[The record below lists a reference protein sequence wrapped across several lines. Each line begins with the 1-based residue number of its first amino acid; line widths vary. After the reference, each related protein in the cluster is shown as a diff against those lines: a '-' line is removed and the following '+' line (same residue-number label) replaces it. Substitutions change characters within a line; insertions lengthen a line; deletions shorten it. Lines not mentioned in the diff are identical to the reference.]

1 MNKLAI
7 CFSGQGSQ
15 YQNMGLDYIE
25 SLKTYE
31 DMANIASNILGFNVC
46 DVLKDEKLIN
56 QTKYTQPLV
65 ALKSIFG
72 YDMISKLN
80 PNVQALLGFSLGEY
94 SAYYASKVFD
104 FEQLLVIIAKRAEF
118 MDQDAQK
125 TKGLMAAVI
134 GLEKDQVKSVCL
146 SLQDQGVIDIANDNS
161 PNQYVISGEEA
172 LVLKAISLL
181 KEAGARR
188 VIELKTS
195 GAFHTNLME
204 SASKKLI
211 LEMNNNPKLTPS
223 KSNIAIY
230 MNLDA
235 KVLNDE
241 DILKHIEKQMINEV
255 KFRESILNMKKDG
268 ITHILEIGPGKVL
281 TNLIKK
287 IEPEIE
293 VINFDQIESY
303 ETVKGWLK
311 IHGFTK

>member
-15 YQNMGLDYIE
+15 YQNMGLDFIE
-25 SLKTYE
+25 SSKTYK
-31 DMANIASNILGFNVC
+31 DMANTASNILNFDVS

-56 QTKYTQPLV
+56 QTRYTQPLV

-80 PNVQALLGFSLGEY
+80 PDVQALLGFSLGEY
-94 SAYYASKVFD
+94 SAYYAAGVFGY
-104 FEQLLVIIAKRAEF
+104 EELLLIIAKRAEF
-118 MDQDAQK
+118 MDQDAHQ

-134 GLEKDQVKSVCL
+134 GLNKDQVKNVCQ

-172 LVLKAISLL
+172 LVLKAIPLL
-181 KEAGARR
+181 KQMGARR

-195 GAFHTNLME
+195 GAFHTSLMK
-204 SASKKLI
+204 SASKKLVSEI
-211 LEMNNNPKLTPS
+211 QNNLYLKPL
-223 KSNIAIY
+223 KSNIPIY
-230 MNLDA
+230 MNFDA

-241 DILKHIEKQMINEV
+241 DILKHIEKQMISEV
-255 KFRESILNMKKDG
+255 KFRESIINMKKDG

-293 VINFDQIESY
+293 TINFDQMESY
-303 ETVKGWLK
+303 ETVKGWLQT
-311 IHGFTK
+311 HGFTK

>member
-15 YQNMGLDYIE
+15 YQYMALDFIE
-25 SLKTYE
+25 SSKTYE
-31 DMANIASNILGFNVC
+31 DMANLASNILDFNVC

-65 ALKSIFG
+65 ALKSILG

-80 PNVQALLGFSLGEY
+80 PNIKAFIGFSLGEY
-94 SAYYASKVFD
+94 SAYYASKVFG
-104 FEQLLVIIAKRAEF
+104 FEQLFKIIAKRAEL
-118 MDQDAQK
+118 MDHDAHQI
-125 TKGLMAAVI
+125 KGLMAAVI
-134 GLEKDQVKSVCL
+134 GLEKFQVKAICE
-146 SLQDQGVIDIANDNS
+146 SLQEQGVIDIANDNS

-172 LVLKAISLL
+172 LVLKAIPLL
-181 KEAGARR
+181 KSIGARR

-195 GAFHTNLME
+195 GAFHTPLMHV
-204 SASKKLI
+204 ASKKLVEEI
-211 LEMNNNPKLTPS
+211 QNDKDLFPS
-223 KSNIAIY
+223 KSKTKMY

-235 KVLNDE
+235 SILNDE
-241 DILKHIEKQMINEV
+241 DILNHIEKQMISEV
-255 KFRESILNMKKDG
+255 RFRESIINMKHDG

-287 IEPEIE
+287 IDSKIE
-293 VINFDQIESY
+293 TINFDQLDTY

-311 IHGFTK
+311 THGFTK